1 MQSDELAVSKA
12 SLISFPTTVL
22 FPLHFLAVWI
32 RCGLMLPL
40 TGQSWYYDRHYYVC
54 AVQDKNA
61 LANYYYCA
69 SSLVTLTFS
78 NQLRSPCVFIVLY
91 QQEQVFLKAHL
102 ACQWVNAHVDSSLHW
117 ELFFLIYYSY
127 NHVHFVKI
135 KWMVMA
141 ACWGR
146 MEWCAVE
153 KKQHKLQQQAVN
165 WWCTGIYAEGHFEW
179 EEHYKKKWVK
189 SVDWN

>member
-1 MQSDELAVSKA
+1 MWRLSIFAKTVAADNCKAVQYVRSQMQSDELAVSKA

-117 ELFFLIYYSY
+117 EFKKIYII
-127 NHVHFVKI
+127 HI
-135 KWMVMA
+135 TM
-141 ACWGR
+141 
-146 MEWCAVE
+146 
-153 KKQHKLQQQAVN
+153 
-165 WWCTGIYAEGHFEW
+165 CTLS
-179 EEHYKKKWVK
+179 K
-189 SVDWN
+189 